1 LESVTSRELHLGKLH
16 RERAVTGRIF
26 QALPRQTD
34 TVALIYK
41 MFALNFGT
49 IYLFDILVLIKVMR
63 SNERRKV
70 IMHDKRSF
78 MYKMFQLG
86 SQNTSINILIS
97 NQISNEDNV

>member
-1 LESVTSRELHLGKLH
+1 
-16 RERAVTGRIF
+16 
-26 QALPRQTD
+26 
-34 TVALIYK
+34 

-70 IMHDKRSF
+70 IMHDKRSI